1 LLIEGFVMELLHVQ
15 DLSAIGFLVFLEG
28 ILSIDNALV
37 LAMLARG
44 LEPKLQRKALTY
56 GLIGAVVFRF
66 ASLFIVSHLMQ
77 WTWVKFVGG
86 AYLLFIAIK
95 HFIKGEQSH
104 EDQETAARGFW
115 KTVVV
120 IELTDVAFAVDSI
133 LAAVAV
139 SDKFIVVF
147 IGGVLGIIMMR
158 FAASVFLKLLQR
170 FPRFEATAYL
180 LVMLIGAKLVI
191 DGFHFENVNFHE
203 ASSPAFWI
211 FWGSM
216 FLTILSGFI
225 PQTRNREARE
235 IEKAVEAEEKTI
247 KKLSH

>member
-1 LLIEGFVMELLHVQ
+1 MEALTLQ

-56 GLIGAVVFRF
+56 GLVGAVVFRF
-66 ASLFIVSHLMQ
+66 FSLFIVSQLMK

-95 HFIKGEQSH
+95 HFVAGEKSH
-104 EDQETAARGFW
+104 EDQQTAARSFW
-115 KTVVV
+115 KTVLV

-139 SDKFIVVF
+139 SNKFIVVF
-147 IGGVLGIIMMR
+147 IGGVLGIVMMR
-158 FAASVFLKLLQR
+158 FAASAFLKLLNR
-170 FPRFEATAYL
+170 FPGFESTAYL
-180 LVMLIGAKLVI
+180 LVLLIGAKLFI
-191 DGFHFENVNFHE
+191 DGFHFEAVDFH
-203 ASSPAFWI
+203 SSSNPAFWI
-211 FWGSM
+211 FWSSM
-216 FLTILSGFI
+216 LGCIFYGFL
-225 PQTRNREARE
+225 PRKRNRETRE
-235 IEKAVEAEEKTI
+235 TEKAIAAEEQAI